1 MQQLPLRE
9 QEINCRV
16 ANLSFGWGC
25 AILSQRIPVRT
36 ARTQPGL
43 PVKVNGML
51 LPKVGN
57 AESSARRK
65 TALIV
70 EGGAM
75 RGAWAAGVLAY
86 LQERERRQYDL
97 VYAASS
103 GACSAAYFV
112 AGMWE
117 PCLAIWRELACNV
130 VRKSNFLRRKPII
143 DLAYLVDYVI
153 RQRVPLSVE
162 VLQKIPTRF
171 YIVLTDCHT
180 GEPVY
185 FHACDDRV
193 FAALRATSSMPL
205 ATRGFDYVDGKPFAD
220 GGVADPIPI
229 QRAIQDGAQDITVVL
244 THNPNFRLK
253 PIPPWLGRLAYP
265 EFPRVA
271 QVWTAQQNVNYNAA
285 LDLMKQ
291 PPTGVRVQVFRPL
304 RPLPVGSF
312 TVNQKKIAATLVL
325 GQEEA
330 LEQMEFMEAK
340 PMDISVPD

>member
-1 MQQLPLRE
+1 M
-9 QEINCRV
+9 
-16 ANLSFGWGC
+16 LS
-25 AILSQRIPVRT
+25 
-36 ARTQPGL
+36 
-43 PVKVNGML
+43 NG
-51 LPKVGN
+51 VGN
-57 AESSARRK
+57 AGSVARHK

-86 LQERERRQYDL
+86 LQECGRRQYDL

-112 AGMWE
+112 ADMWG
-117 PCLAIWRELACNV
+117 PGLAIWRELACNV

-153 RQRVPLSVE
+153 RKRMPLSVE
-162 VLQKIPTRF
+162 LLQKMPTRF
-171 YIVLTDCHT
+171 FIVLTDCHT

-205 ATRGFDYVDGKPFAD
+205 ATRGFDYVDGQPFAD
-220 GGVADPIPI
+220 GGVSDPIPI
-229 QRAIQDGAQDITVVL
+229 QRAIQDGATDITVVL
-244 THNPNFRLK
+244 THNPAFRLK
-253 PIPPWLGRLAYP
+253 PVPRWMGRLAYP
-265 EFPRVA
+265 DFPKVA
-271 QVWTAQQNVNYNAA
+271 EVWTARQNVHYNAA

-291 PPTGVRVQVFRPL
+291 PPAGVRVQVFRPF

-312 TVNQKKIAATLVL
+312 SVEPKQIAAALIL
-325 GQEEA
+325 GHDEA
-330 LEQMEFMEAK
+330 LRQMEIFEAK
-340 PMDISVPD
+340 PADGSVPD